1 VGVSA
6 SLGAAESPASGLVA
20 SVAVGRWTVTTLT
33 ITQLDERTY
42 ARLRMRAARH
52 GRSVE
57 AEVRATLGAAVAG
70 PEENF
75 LLALRA
81 AMSEVG
87 GVDLQPEARR
97 DVPRRVDL

>member
-1 VGVSA
+1 MA
-6 SLGAAESPASGLVA
+6 
-20 SVAVGRWTVTTLT
+20 TLT
-33 ITQLDERTY
+33 LRQLDEGTC

-57 AEVRATLGAAVAG
+57 TEVRAILGAAVAG

-87 GVDLQPEARR
+87 GVDLQPESRT
-97 DVPRRVDL
+97 DVPRRADL